1 MLKLNI
7 PETQLIL
14 WKNYIYLL
22 LTKIVLQNLIELDV
36 PSVECSTAR
45 IFKELLY
52 KQINSSD

>member
-14 WKNYIYLL
+14 CKNYIYYYFILY
-22 LTKIVLQNLIELDV
+22 KIIFKELDV
-36 PSVECSTAR
+36 PSVECSTAK

-52 KQINSSD
+52 KQINSTD